1 MEEGQKKGKLF
12 AKISKKK
19 LILLVGFFFAII
31 ILAIA
36 GFFLLNKKEEEKGIK
51 VGDTLITDKQ
61 ISKNAKDMQA
71 YLDKNKNVSFGKG
84 NIEDIA
90 KNDLI
95 ANASLKGETARSLC
109 GGNYS
114 TISNLD
120 LYKLTHDSSSDSTIA
135 DNYIKDAVSNQ
146 GEYIKT
152 RLENKFLQK
161 KLKDCILKH
170 KEITRISILTYGNYY
185 RSLKDKDFKEKVLEA
200 KKTLEN
206 RIYSKMK
213 GNPSLNELI
222 SYADYDLTKKTN
234 IKNSQVFNYPNKIG
248 IFKDTYGDSFER
260 YENRTKSREAVLAD
274 GVDVNKYVSRLS
286 KGEYS
291 PVLIGTNGEV
301 SIFRVEE
308 EKGKFDNWEKF
319 FKESS
324 NEYIISNSKVDTPQ
338 TGYRDS
344 IKEAKLADYST
355 YSPNASCNATISDG
369 SYLWADTRPGSGGTG
384 HDVTTTLTFYVGSS
398 YYTKGGVTA
407 YSSQTPGYY
416 SYESPATGKTEGGPT
431 CVYNDR
437 VYLSAGEYSAELI
450 HNCLESVY
458 RSVIPPKG
466 YKIIGASDSDWRTHT
481 EYGDNGTAHYYF
493 DIYLEEEEHF
503 QTDPQSYI
511 KAGNKNERSYSQY
524 WNRSNPL
531 KVHLGDNVFF
541 KHTNRMYDANKSFT
555 ISTSIN
561 RSISSDIGY
570 GGGSEGPMD
579 YKSLSYYNGE
589 TKTFEGS
596 SLPSS
601 GRYIVREG
609 DIGKTICQS
618 ITSRPGAKKDGDI
631 IPSRTSNEVCFYV
644 EPQPWQ
650 ITASTQIGKNGSG
663 FGTRHLNVNAGDSI
677 TWRHSFRNSTS
688 YVAPGFPGNT
698 IENNPH
704 TYTNAGG
711 QKAYGL
717 TNKNQASSR
726 ATNDFQFRTNSGN
739 IDPGQTK
746 TTNDSRYTYRVQ
758 SSDLGTSLCQRAYA
772 THSRDRGSP
781 TVGEWLCAYVPY
793 HFDITNCIKSPMDGN
808 SSNCSSGEIPVE
820 PGDDVPII
828 PKVPNKGTRTPRNTK
843 WKITQWEVDGVDEEI
858 PVPTNPVDNRNGNTA
873 SHYNEQFRGKGKRF
887 SVKEGEREFQVGE
900 NTLQDILRNIKIP
913 DNAPLGQRYCVAV
926 SISAPTML
934 ENETQEEQQA
944 KVGRDWR
951 HSQPLCMLVTKKPK
965 MQVWGN
971 GLYSRGGV
979 VTSVSRGLGS
989 WVEYEALV
997 GGQVKGFKSE
1007 SSQTTRNLT
1016 IDNFVNGAGSFGQG
1030 ASSINAIKNSLNT
1043 KFPRSDG
1050 NEVRVDEG
1058 VGTFSGVDYRRGGSP
1073 IRTHIIKGRD
1083 IVINGDIFVRNPIG
1097 TNGIKQFQQI
1107 IMIAEGNI
1115 YIQGNVGNIDAWL
1128 IATGDIYTCANGAT
1142 TGHGH
1147 VNQKNCGKHLA
1158 VNGPVLANNL
1168 HSWRTYGSENKAGM
1182 DRSTPAET
1190 YNQRADIYMWAQAQ
1204 ASGNGKMLTTFSKEL
1219 PVRY

>member
-51 VGDTLITDKQ
+51 VGDTLITNEQ
-61 ISKNAKDMQA
+61 ISKNAKDMQSF
-71 YLDKNKNVSFGKG
+71 LNNNKKMSYGEGNV
-84 NIEDIA
+84 EDIA
-90 KNDLI
+90 RNDLLV
-95 ANASLKGETARSLC
+95 NAFFKSKQMKDICSKEVTVNNKNIYGLRNKPT
-109 GGNYS
+109 
-114 TISNLD
+114 
-120 LYKLTHDSSSDSTIA
+120 SDSKVA
-135 DNYIKDAVSNQ
+135 DNYVNDLVSNE
-146 GEYIKT
+146 GEYAKIRMENEFFERSFADCVLT
-152 RLENKFLQK
+152 RK
-161 KLKDCILKH
+161 KL
-170 KEITRISILTYGNYY
+170 TRVSILSYGNYY
-185 RSLKDKDFKEKVLEA
+185 LTLKDEDFKKEVNNARDFLDNKYTKLFKEKIKIEDLSNKVDYN
-200 KKTLEN
+200 TLSN
-206 RIYSKMK
+206 RTPDIAY
-213 GNPSLNELI
+213 
-222 SYADYDLTKKTN
+222 
-234 IKNSQVFNYPNKIG
+234 FNKPNKVG
-248 IFKDTYGDSFER
+248 LFSENWGGKYLTYKNPRDS
-260 YENRTKSREAVLAD
+260 KEATLLG
-274 GVDVNKYVSRLS
+274 GVNVNDYVEKL
-286 KGEYS
+286 KEGEYT
-291 PVLIGTNGEV
+291 PAIIGSNGEV
-301 SIFRVEE
+301 SIIRA
-308 EKGKFDNWEKF
+308 EKVFGNYSSWEKF
-319 FKESS
+319 YKEKINGYRENNKISIDS
-324 NEYIISNSKVDTPQ
+324 PLNNISNSN
-338 TGYRDS
+338 
-344 IKEAKLADYST
+344 ANLAAEWSSACWNT
-355 YSPNASCNATISDG
+355 FRSPIHNVRHRFTFRI
-369 SYLWADTRPGSGGTG
+369 GSGW
-384 HDVTTTLTFYVGSS
+384 YVD
-398 YYTKGGVTA
+398 GGVTMR
-407 YSSQTPGYY
+407 SSQTPGYFEGKGETCAVNDY
-416 SYESPATGKTEGGPT
+416 GSLSPGESVITL
-431 CVYNDR
+431 VM
-437 VYLSAGEYSAELI
+437 
-450 HNCLESVY
+450 NCLGQGSRGTGY
-458 RSVIPPKG
+458 ADLDISLPTG
-466 YKIIGASDSDWRTHT
+466 YKIKTVRYAGNTFNPDAEASYDRPLDDS
-481 EYGDNGTAHYYF
+481 YFGYYF
-493 DIYLEEEEHF
+493 IRGQNGLLYIDWDIYLEQEEHF

-511 KAGNKNERSYSQY
+511 KVGNKNERSYSQY

-531 KVHLGDNVFF
+531 RVHLGDNVFF
-541 KHTNRMYDANKSFT
+541 KHTNRMYDANKRFT

-570 GGGSEGPMD
+570 GSHSEGPMD
-579 YKSLSYYNGE
+579 SKSLSYYNGE

-601 GRYIVREG
+601 GRYIVREE
-609 DIGKTICQS
+609 DIGKTVCQS
-618 ITSRPGAKKDGDI
+618 ITAVLGAKYISGGVD
-631 IPSRTSNEVCFYV
+631 PSRTSNEVCFYV

-650 ITASTQIGKNGSG
+650 ITASTQMGKNGSG
-663 FGTRHLNVNAGDSI
+663 FGARNFNVNAGDSI

-726 ATNDFQFRTNSGN
+726 ATGDFQFRTNSGN

-746 TTNDSRYTYRVQ
+746 TTSDGRYTYRVQ
-758 SSDLGTSLCQRAYA
+758 GSDLGTSLCQRAYA
-772 THSRDRGSP
+772 THSRDRGNP

-858 PVPTNPVDNRNGNTA
+858 PVPTTPVDNRNGNTA

-934 ENETQEEQQA
+934 ESETQEEQQA

-979 VTSVSRGLGS
+979 VTSVSKGLGS

-1030 ASSINAIKNSLNT
+1030 ASSINAIRNSLNT

-1058 VGTFSGVDYRRGGSP
+1058 VGTFNGVDYRRGGSP
-1073 IRTHIIKGRD
+1073 IRTHIIKGKD
-1083 IVINGDIFVRNPIG
+1083 IVVNGDIFVRNPIG

>member
-51 VGDTLITDKQ
+51 VGDTLITNEQ
-61 ISKNAKDMQA
+61 ISKNAKDMQSF
-71 YLDKNKNVSFGKG
+71 LNNNKKMSYGEG
-84 NIEDIA
+84 SIEDIA
-90 KNDLI
+90 RNDLLV
-95 ANASLKGETARSLC
+95 NAFFKRKQMKDICSKEVTVNNKNIYGLRNKPT
-109 GGNYS
+109 
-114 TISNLD
+114 
-120 LYKLTHDSSSDSTIA
+120 SDSKVA
-135 DNYIKDAVSNQ
+135 DNYVNDLVSNE
-146 GEYIKT
+146 GEYAKIRMENEFFERSFADCVLT
-152 RLENKFLQK
+152 RK
-161 KLKDCILKH
+161 IL
-170 KEITRISILTYGNYY
+170 TRVSILSYGNYY
-185 RSLKDKDFKEKVLEA
+185 LTLKDEDFKKEVNNARDFLDNKYTKLFKEKIKIEDLSNKVDYN
-200 KKTLEN
+200 TISN
-206 RIYSKMK
+206 RTPDIAY
-213 GNPSLNELI
+213 
-222 SYADYDLTKKTN
+222 
-234 IKNSQVFNYPNKIG
+234 FNKPNKVG
-248 IFKDTYGDSFER
+248 LFSENWGGKYLTYKNPRNS
-260 YENRTKSREAVLAD
+260 KEATLLG
-274 GVDVNKYVSRLS
+274 GVNVNDYVEKL
-286 KGEYS
+286 KEGEYT
-291 PVLIGTNGEV
+291 PAIIGSNGEV
-301 SIFRVEE
+301 SIIRA
-308 EKGKFDNWEKF
+308 EKVFGNYSSWEKF
-319 FKESS
+319 YKEKINGYRENNKISIDS
-324 NEYIISNSKVDTPQ
+324 PLNNISNS
-338 TGYRDS
+338 
-344 IKEAKLADYST
+344 
-355 YSPNASCNATISDG
+355 NATLSAEWSSACWNTFRSDIHNVRHRF
-369 SYLWADTRPGSGGTG
+369 TFRIGSGW
-384 HDVTTTLTFYVGSS
+384 YVD
-398 YYTKGGVTA
+398 GGVTMR
-407 YSSQTPGYY
+407 SSQTPGYFEGKGETCAVNDY
-416 SYESPATGKTEGGPT
+416 GSLSPGQSIITL
-431 CVYNDR
+431 VM
-437 VYLSAGEYSAELI
+437 
-450 HNCLESVY
+450 NCLGMGSRGTGY
-458 RSVIPPKG
+458 ADLDISLPTG
-466 YKIIGASDSDWRTHT
+466 YKIKTVRYAGNTFNPEAEASYDRPLDDS
-481 EYGDNGTAHYYF
+481 YFGYYF
-493 DIYLEEEEHF
+493 IRGQNGLTYIDWDVYLEQEEHF

-511 KAGNKNERSYSQY
+511 KVGNKNERSYSQY

-531 KVHLGDNVFF
+531 RVHLGDNVFF
-541 KHTNRMYDANKSFT
+541 KHTNRMYDANKRFT

-570 GGGSEGPMD
+570 GSRSEGPMD
-579 YKSLSYYNGE
+579 SKSLSYYNGE

-601 GRYIVREG
+601 GRYIVREE
-609 DIGKTICQS
+609 DIGKTVCQS
-618 ITSRPGAKKDGDI
+618 ITAVLGAKYISGGVD
-631 IPSRTSNEVCFYV
+631 PSRTSNEVCFYV

-739 IDPGQTK
+739 IDPGLTK

-1030 ASSINAIKNSLNT
+1030 ASSINAIRNSLNT